1 MSTPFKAAIVLVA
14 GVMLV
19 PSAATATDSV
29 AFDDEPVSFSEAP
42 RNLLASLTP
51 AASTPPPAHASK
63 HSDLMFL
70 DNGMVLE
77 SGDLE
82 TPDGYTS
89 GFRLTAS
96 FSPAQLSALD
106 IGAEFTYRESEEVP
120 TQMADQALLMNTT
133 TMAGS
138 LLAGIRL
145 GQFSLYAKSGF
156 AEWEGDPITRSEL
169 AGDSTGTARIQ
180 GFGARLKQERLES
193 RLEFEE
199 IDAPNMA
206 HLNLLTASI
215 HYAF

>member
-1 MSTPFKAAIVLVA
+1 MSAPFKAAIVLLA
-14 GVMLV
+14 GAMLV
-19 PSAATATDSV
+19 PSAATATDSITL
-29 AFDDEPVSFSEAP
+29 DDEPVSFSEAP
-42 RNLLASLTP
+42 RNLLASLSP
-51 AASTPPPAHASK
+51 ASMPSPAYASK
-63 HSDLMFL
+63 HSDLMFF
-70 DNGMVLE
+70 DKGVVLE

-96 FSPAQLSALD
+96 FSPAKLSALD

-120 TQMADQALLMNTT
+120 MQMADQALLMDTT

-138 LLAGIRL
+138 LLAGIRF
-145 GQFSLYAKSGF
+145 GQFGLYAKTGF
-156 AEWEGDPITRSEL
+156 AEWEGDPVTRSEL

-180 GFGARLKQERLES
+180 GFGARLKQDRLES

-215 HYAF
+215 HYTF

>member
-1 MSTPFKAAIVLVA
+1 MSAPFKAAIVLLA
-14 GVMLV
+14 GAMLV
-19 PSAATATDSV
+19 PSAATATDSA
-29 AFDDEPVSFSEAP
+29 AFDDESVSFPEAP
-42 RNLLASLTP
+42 QYLLASLSP
-51 AASTPPPAHASK
+51 ASMPSPAYASQ

-70 DNGMVLE
+70 DNGVVLE

-96 FSPAQLSALD
+96 FSPAHLSALD

-120 TQMADQALLMNTT
+120 MQMADQALLMDTT

-138 LLAGIRL
+138 LLAGIRF
-145 GQFSLYAKSGF
+145 GQFGLYAKTGF
-156 AEWEGDPITRSEL
+156 AEWEGDPVTRSDL

-180 GFGARLKQERLES
+180 GFGARLKQDRLES

>member
-1 MSTPFKAAIVLVA
+1 MSAPFKAAIVLLA
-14 GVMLV
+14 GAMLV
-19 PSAATATDSV
+19 PSAATATDSITL
-29 AFDDEPVSFSEAP
+29 DDEPVSFSEAP
-42 RNLLASLTP
+42 RNLLASLSP
-51 AASTPPPAHASK
+51 ASMPSPAHASK
-63 HSDLMFL
+63 HSDLMFF
-70 DNGMVLE
+70 DNGVVLE

-96 FSPAQLSALD
+96 FSPAKLSALD

-120 TQMADQALLMNTT
+120 MQMADQALLMDTT

-138 LLAGIRL
+138 LLAGIRF
-145 GQFSLYAKSGF
+145 GQFGLYAKTGF
-156 AEWEGDPITRSEL
+156 AEWEGDPVTRSEL

-180 GFGARLKQERLES
+180 GFGARLKQDRLES

>member
-1 MSTPFKAAIVLVA
+1 MSAPFKAAIVLLA
-14 GVMLV
+14 GAMLV
-19 PSAATATDSV
+19 PSAATATDSITL
-29 AFDDEPVSFSEAP
+29 DDEPVSFSEAP
-42 RNLLASLTP
+42 RNLLASLSP
-51 AASTPPPAHASK
+51 ASMPSPAYASQ
-63 HSDLMFL
+63 HSDLMFF
-70 DNGMVLE
+70 DNGVVLE

-96 FSPAQLSALD
+96 FSPAKLSALD

-120 TQMADQALLMNTT
+120 MQMADQALLMDTT

-138 LLAGIRL
+138 LLAGIRF
-145 GQFSLYAKSGF
+145 GQFGLYAKTGF
-156 AEWEGDPITRSEL
+156 AEWEGDPVTRSEL

-180 GFGARLKQERLES
+180 GFGARLKQDRLES

>member
-1 MSTPFKAAIVLVA
+1 MSAPFKAAIVLVA
-14 GVMLV
+14 GAILV

-29 AFDDEPVSFSEAP
+29 AYDDEPVPFAEAP

-51 AASTPPPAHASK
+51 ASMPSPAYASK

-70 DNGMVLE
+70 DNGVVLE

-96 FSPAQLSALD
+96 FSPAQLSAID

-120 TQMADQALLMNTT
+120 MQMADQALLMDTT

-138 LLAGIRL
+138 LLAGIRF
-145 GQFSLYAKSGF
+145 GQFGLYAKTGF

-180 GFGARLKQERLES
+180 GFGARLKQDRLES